1 MRTRADVLAELS
13 EVQMIQPK
21 SWGSSV
27 AKASRISKL
36 KSELNALDNGSYLH
50 TNEPVNVTNNK
61 RLNSLLMVIKS
72 QLNQYKANKPE

>member
-1 MRTRADVLAELS
+1 MMRTRADVLAELS

-27 AKASRISKL
+27 ANASRISKL

-61 RLNSLLMVIKS
+61 KIEFVI
-72 QLNQYKANKPE
+72 NGYKISIEPIV